1 MSKPKGIEVVK
12 QGIQKLKFDKELK
25 KSETGKNKSAKVEL
39 TISAEGVTVQEPKT
53 KKVLHQYPLYKI
65 SYCADD
71 KAEKRFFSFIAK
83 DGGDTVQHICY
94 VFVSDR
100 LVRLMKDSIYFAAV
114 YYFFALSNCNIPPL

>member
-1 MSKPKGIEVVK
+1 MTKPKGIEVVK

-39 TISAEGVTVQEPKT
+39 TISAEGVVVQEPKT

-83 DGGDTVQHICY
+83 DGGENVQHICY
-94 VFVSDR
+94 VFVSDK
-100 LVRLMKDSIYFAAV
+100 LV
-114 YYFFALSNCNIPPL
+114 SNLLRIPPEFVSLTAVCLCIHEAR